1 MVQTQHNQS
10 TDGHPIV
17 AAVYDRFTR
26 HAEKNI
32 LPEHRRYLARDL
44 HGVVLDLGAGTGA
57 MFPYLKE
64 AAQRDASLQLFGI
77 EPDLY
82 MRTRA
87 ERKTEDIGLD
97 ITIQQARAESLPFD
111 DEHFDVVIASLVF
124 CTIPDMEKALQ
135 EVHRVLKPGGE
146 FRFLE
151 HVRSTGALG
160 QFQDVAA
167 PVWQRLAAGCHLDRQ
182 TAETFTDSSLE
193 VDELDTMN
201 VGMFPVK
208 PFIRGTAVRRE

>member
-1 MVQTQHNQS
+1 
-10 TDGHPIV
+10 
-17 AAVYDRFTR
+17 
-26 HAEKNI
+26 
-32 LPEHRRYLARDL
+32 
-44 HGVVLDLGAGTGA
+44 